1 MLFSP
6 TLPSYVD
13 AEPAMEDLSGLI
25 AYLESTDTCDWNL
38 DTVRSKDG
46 KRNCFFGHLWNWAA
60 GLAPAYGFDADQE
73 TRNAWCRAVW
83 DCFEEN
89 WSTTY
94 VIYPIN
100 DGTNAKYPQETA
112 QARVIAYLRALQDKT
127 EMNTHESMEA
137 QSAEYLAELEAAAAS
152 EI

>member
-13 AEPAMEDLSGLI
+13 AEPAMEDLTGLI
-25 AYLESTDTCDWNL
+25 AYMESTEACDWNL

-60 GLAPAYGFDADQE
+60 SLAAEYGFDADE
-73 TRNAWCRAVW
+73 ATRTAWCNAVW
-83 DCFEEN
+83 DCFEET
-89 WSTTY
+89 WATTY

-100 DGTNAKYPQETA
+100 DGGNARYQQSTA
-112 QARVIAYLRALQDKT
+112 QQRVIAYLWALQDKT

-137 QSAEYLAELEAAAAS
+137 ESATYLAELAAAA
-152 EI
+152 